1 MINFT
6 NCKEELN
13 NYKGSEKKKTL
24 IYDGKK
30 YLVKFPDP
38 IREKNKNISY
48 INNAFSEYIG
58 SNIFK
63 MVGFPTQNTII
74 GVYKY
79 NEKEKIVCACE
90 DFTNSNKVLYEFEN
104 LALSTNPDKK
114 IETELTDILNVL
126 DENNIINIP
135 KIREKFWDMFVI
147 DSLIGNTDRHNG
159 NWGFLVD
166 IKTNKIEFA
175 PIYDCGSCLNPMID
189 DDEIKKLQDND
200 IKNLAI
206 NCYSC
211 LKENSKKINYM
222 TYIKECKNEECN
234 KAILR
239 VFKNIKIDEIN
250 KQYEE
255 VNQQILELAQQGL
268 DTTYIGGELAWPVPG
283 YTRITSKY
291 AMRVHPIT
299 GQYKLHT
306 GVDIGAPMG
315 ANFVAANDGVVVKAG
330 PNTAYGNMV
339 IIDHGGGIS
348 TLYAHGSEILVE
360 VGQTVK
366 RGDAILKVGSTGYST
381 GPHAHFEVRINGVTT
396 DPLPY
401 ITNGVVP
408 GQSNTEENSNI
419 VDNANTT
426 N

>member
-250 KQYEE
+250 KYIDEISCMSNERKEFYKKIINIRYKIIKE
-255 VNQQILELAQQGL
+255 VYNKINNE
-268 DTTYIGGELAWPVPG
+268 
-283 YTRITSKY
+283 K
-291 AMRVHPIT
+291 
-299 GQYKLHT
+299 
-306 GVDIGAPMG
+306 
-315 ANFVAANDGVVVKAG
+315 
-330 PNTAYGNMV
+330 
-339 IIDHGGGIS
+339 ID
-348 TLYAHGSEILVE
+348 A
-360 VGQTVK
+360 
-366 RGDAILKVGSTGYST
+366 
-381 GPHAHFEVRINGVTT
+381 
-396 DPLPY
+396 
-401 ITNGVVP
+401 
-408 GQSNTEENSNI
+408 
-419 VDNANTT
+419 
-426 N
+426 